1 VTRAQIVIPSTLAGL
16 LAVLGVQHVAGSRPV
31 AVIVPAAASTA
42 APTGTSSTKAP
53 GTAGIGKASQQ
64 TTQAART
71 AVGRDV
77 TTQYGDVQLKVT
89 VKDGKIQNVAF
100 VALNA
105 YDGHSLSIDQYAAPL
120 LNQQAL
126 AASSAQI
133 QGVSGATYTSDAYRQ
148 SLQSALDALGA

>member
-1 VTRAQIVIPSTLAGL
+1 MWYRIGL
-16 LAVLGVQHVAGSRPV
+16 QRH
-31 AVIVPAAASTA
+31 
-42 APTGTSSTKAP
+42 
-53 GTAGIGKASQQ
+53 
-64 TTQAART
+64 
-71 AVGRDV
+71 GRDV

-89 VKDGKIQNVAF
+89 VKGGKIQKVAF